1 MYKRREPRFKKIV
14 RSCITGNVVWIYRGA
29 SEAESRKAYWRAC
42 RAEVERMKTWPQKV
56 AECRARV
63 KQLLD
68 NCIAALPINAELTKQ
83 QKDAIRYLQSVIRE
97 PVPCHSEFYDHIVEE
112 ARRRNERSA
121 RWRENRNK
129 NFGLDKNM

>member
-1 MYKRREPRFKKIV
+1 
-14 RSCITGNVVWIYRGA
+14 
-29 SEAESRKAYWRAC
+29 
-42 RAEVERMKTWPQKV
+42 MKTWPQKV